1 VSREE
6 AIRRELTEAHAAYWV
21 AKDRYEKAQAAVVWW
36 AIETVEQGGDGMR
49 VTLLSRDDLDKLG
62 RDEHY

>member
-1 VSREE
+1 
-6 AIRRELTEAHAAYWV
+6 LTEAHAAYWV